1 MSETLSFELTSQ
13 IIEATQKVL
22 RRTENIKS
30 SSDFLTDDA
39 SMEKLDAV
47 CMQLIAIGEGLKKLD
62 DITHGALLSKYDGIE
77 WRKAMGMRDILSHH
91 YFDLNAEIVFNTCKN
106 KLPPMLDTLQIVLK
120 EL

>member
-1 MSETLSFELTSQ
+1 MSDTLSFELTSQ
-13 IIEATQKVL
+13 IIEAVQKIL

-30 SSDFLTDDA
+30 SSDFLLDDA
-39 SMEKLDAV
+39 SLEKLDAV

-62 DITHGALLSKYDGIE
+62 EVTGKKLLTKYPQIE
-77 WRKAMGMRDILSHH
+77 WNRAMGMRDILSHH

-106 KLPPMLDTLQIVLK
+106 KLPTMLDTLQIVLK

>member
-1 MSETLSFELTSQ
+1 MSDTLSFELTSQ

-22 RRTENIKS
+22 RRTENIKNAN
-30 SSDFLTDDA
+30 DFLINDA
-39 SMEKLDAV
+39 SLEKLDAV

-62 DITHGALLSKYDGIE
+62 DITKGVLLSRHNGIE
-77 WRKAMGMRDILSHH
+77 WRKAMAMRDILSHH

-106 KLPPMLDTLQIVLK
+106 KLPQMLEALEALLK

>member
-1 MSETLSFELTSQ
+1 MSDTLSFELITQ
-13 IIEATQKVL
+13 VAEAIEKIL
-22 RRTENIKS
+22 HRTEAVKNAG
-30 SSDFLTDDA
+30 DFLRDDA

-62 DITHGALLSKYDGIE
+62 EVTGKKLLTKYPQIE
-77 WRKAMGMRDILSHH
+77 WNRAMGMRDILSHH

-106 KLPPMLDTLQIVLK
+106 KLPTMLDTLQIVLK